1 MFFNFLIL
9 SNEFRIGLQNT
20 NSYINFREWSSGVF
34 QPKVQ
39 NFYSSFAEENSF
51 NPQLGQIFSYD
62 EMWLENIINN
72 SEITNILKNNI
83 LYSKYLNSI

>member
-1 MFFNFLIL
+1 MSSELDYKIQILIL
-9 SNEFRIGLQNT
+9 ILENGQAEFFSR
-20 NSYINFREWSSGVF
+20 
-34 QPKVQ
+34 KVQ

-72 SEITNILKNNI
+72 SEITNILKTIYCTVNI
-83 LYSKYLNSI
+83 